1 MKYNLSITLIL
12 VSLFLLSQVV
22 GMAFLYQDMEV
33 VQTPAGETVAVHPE
47 TAIGERPELD
57 KDSGES
63 VLFVLSGVA
72 LGTILLLLIIR
83 FAKVNLWK
91 ILFFVAVISTITIAL
106 GVFFDPTI
114 ALAVGLVLAI
124 MKLWRPNILVHNLT
138 ELLIY
143 SGIAV
148 LFVPLFSILWVIIL
162 LLIISAYD
170 AFAVWQSKHMIK
182 MAKFQIG
189 SNLFAGLFVRFGDK
203 GKKGTVSTKKTAP
216 LASAPARKKI
226 QVREAII
233 GGGDIAFPLIFA
245 GVVMESLISTL
256 TKEMAFLKT
265 LVIPLVLTGVL
276 LVLLAKGE
284 EGRFY
289 PAMPF
294 LTAGCL
300 IGLAIV
306 LLL

>member
-1 MKYNLSITLIL
+1 MKYNISITLIL
-12 VSLFLLSQVV
+12 VSLFLLSQIV
-22 GMAFLYQDMEV
+22 GLAFLYQDLEV
-33 VQTPAGETVAVHPE
+33 VQTPSGELVAVHPE

-91 ILFFVAVISTITIAL
+91 ILFFVAVISTITISL
-106 GVFFDPTI
+106 GVFLNPAV
-114 ALAVGLVLAI
+114 ALVVGLILAI
-124 MKLWRPNILVHNLT
+124 MKLWHPNIFVHNLT

-148 LFVPLFSILWVIIL
+148 LFVPLFSILWATVL

-170 AFAVWQSKHMIK
+170 AFAVWQSKHMIT
-182 MAKFQIG
+182 MAKFQTG
-189 SNLFAGLFVRFGDK
+189 SNLFAGLFVRFGER
-203 GKKGTVSTKKTAP
+203 GKTGVTTAKKT
-216 LASAPARKKI
+216 ASAPARKKI

-265 LVIPLVLTGVL
+265 LVIPLVLTAVL
-276 LVLLAKGE
+276 LLLLTKGK
-284 EGRFY
+284 EGKFY

-306 LLL
+306 YLL